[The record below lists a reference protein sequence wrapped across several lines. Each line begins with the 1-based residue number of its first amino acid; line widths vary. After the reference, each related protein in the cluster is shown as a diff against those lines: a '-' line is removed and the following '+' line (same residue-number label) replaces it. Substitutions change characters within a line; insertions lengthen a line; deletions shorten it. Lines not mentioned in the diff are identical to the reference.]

1 MLIAIVALAVVACVP
16 LVGGRYAALGQ
27 LRVSGTWLVYGAL
40 GIQIAI
46 ISVFD
51 IQSETVS
58 RTLHILT
65 YAMIGVCL
73 ALNRTVRWV
82 WIVAA
87 GWLCNF
93 TAIVVNAGVM
103 PTPTS
108 DAQTVGRSATST
120 TFENSV
126 PMTDARLAFLG
137 DIFTTPRGIPMANT
151 LSVGDLLL
159 LAGAAFVIFGASRA
173 PILEPAPTIVPIHTL
188 RH

>member
-1 MLIAIVALAVVACVP
+1 MLIAIVAIVVVACVP

-27 LRVSGTWLVYGAL
+27 LRIRGTWLVYGAL

-46 ISVFD
+46 ISVFN

-58 RTLHILT
+58 RSLHILT
-65 YAMIGVCL
+65 YMMIGVCL
-73 ALNRTVRWV
+73 ALNRTVRLV
-82 WIVAA
+82 WIVAV

-93 TAIVVNAGVM
+93 TAIVANAGVM

-108 DAQTVGRSATST
+108 DAQAVGRSATST

-137 DIFTTPRGIPMANT
+137 DIFTTPRGIPLANT
-151 LSVGDLLL
+151 LSIGDLLL
-159 LAGAAFVIFGASRA
+159 LAGAALVIFAASRA
-173 PILEPAPTIVPIHTL
+173 PILEPASTIRPIPTF
-188 RH
+188 